1 MIEYILIGVLC
12 AVIILLI
19 ADRYFIVEQSQKEK
33 DKLLDELSK
42 AIKAV
47 ISKNANEYVMTT
59 SIDKVPSEPAAPSE
73 PDEIPEEALSDDEF
87 YKAVGKT
94 NKSVE

>member
-12 AVIILLI
+12 LVIILLI

-47 ISKNANEYVMTT
+47 ISKNANDYVMTT
-59 SIDKVPSEPAAPSE
+59 SIDKVPSENKPLSE